1 MYPALA
7 VLKAL
12 TEAQDGRLR
21 TKDERRRTLEIS
33 DPSSIVPG
41 QSFEVLWVGGIGSM
55 DADLIKREGVPFVA
69 IPAAGVHGVG
79 LRALP
84 YNLWQVGRGFL
95 AARRLLHR
103 FRPEVMFFTGGYLA
117 VPVALASRLPGTAR
131 LHPANLLYVPD
142 IEPGLALRTLARYA
156 DHIAL
161 TAEDSKAFFSPR
173 NPLTVTGYPTRREL
187 QSWTSETA
195 RRVLNISPEIPTVL
209 VFGGSKGARSINR
222 ALLSSLPD
230 LLAEMQ
236 IIHVSGYLDWPEVE
250 SSRAGLNPRLKARY
264 LAYPYLHS
272 EMGAAMRVADL
283 VVSRAGASS
292 LGEFPLF
299 GLPAVLVPYPH
310 AWRYQEVNAHYLAE
324 RGAALILADADLPTQ
339 LVPTVKGLIA
349 DPPRRNAMR
358 RAMLSLSHPEAAES
372 IATLLLRLAPMQNKE
387 RN

>member
-1 MYPALA
+1 VYPALA
-7 VLKAL
+7 VLKVL
-12 TEAQDGRLR
+12 TEALDGRLR

-33 DPSSIVPG
+33 DPSLVIPD
-41 QSFEVLWVGGIGSM
+41 QSFELLWVGGIGGM
-55 DADLIKREGVPFVA
+55 EADLVKREGLPFVA

-84 YNLWQVGRGFL
+84 HNLWQVGRGFL
-95 AARRLLHR
+95 AARRVIRR
-103 FRPEVMFFTGGYLA
+103 FRPDVLFFTGGYLA

-131 LHPANLLYVPD
+131 PHPANLLYVPD

-161 TAEDSKAFFSPR
+161 TVEDSKAFFSLR
-173 NPLTVTGYPTRREL
+173 TPLTVTGYPTRREL
-187 QSWTSETA
+187 QSWTDESG
-195 RRVLNISPEIPTVL
+195 RRALNISPEIPTVL

-222 ALLSSLPD
+222 ALLTGLPD

-250 SSRAGLNPRLKARY
+250 SAKAGLNPQLKARY
-264 LAYPYLHS
+264 LAYPYLYT

-292 LGEFPLF
+292 LGEYPLF

-339 LVPTVKGLIA
+339 LVPTVRGLIA

-372 IATLLLRLAPMQNKE
+372 IATLLLRLATTQDQE